1 MEIKLRRANERAKG
15 RTKKKCWQMCRL
27 FAFHS
32 LISLFHFSPV
42 RSSCW
47 WDFDWIIHSRPL
59 STTTTGDFS
68 SSYSYHSQRVLVS
81 VPRPLMMRILEMETK
96 NLLIVL
102 SSMTPPRRNQSPTI
116 TRQPTVILWN
126 PRWAAMWSLRE
137 NTIEAVNWWVNPS
150 YHSQSAFQEKSLKND
165 LWMLISVFTRI
176 SIQDGIMVQV
186 MKYGSFIEVEVMSL
200 VEDAECVCCSSRKWT
215 GNAVQCW
222 ESCMERRWRKMTR
235 LFVMRRWRQSARLT
249 LCWIHSHLS
258 ARWLNMHRDRRQQKN
273 EELKKK
279 FLMKVGGRGRDVICE
294 CM

>member
-1 MEIKLRRANERAKG
+1 
-15 RTKKKCWQMCRL
+15 MCRL

-47 WDFDWIIHSRPL
+47 WDFDWIIHSLSRPL

-68 SSYSYHSQRVLVS
+68 SSYSYHSRRVLVS
-81 VPRPLMMRILEMETK
+81 VSRPLMMRIQSSLEMETK

-102 SSMTPPRRNQSPTI
+102 SSMTPPRRNHSPTI

-150 YHSQSAFQEKSLKND
+150 YHSQSAFQEKRPKND

-200 VEDAECVCCSSRKWT
+200 VKDAECVCSSSRKWT
-215 GNAVQCW
+215 GNAMQCW

-258 ARWLNMHRDRRQQKN
+258 ARWLNMHRERKRSQAA
-273 EELKKK
+273 KK
-279 FLMKVGGRGRDVICE
+279 MKSWRKSF
-294 CM
+294 